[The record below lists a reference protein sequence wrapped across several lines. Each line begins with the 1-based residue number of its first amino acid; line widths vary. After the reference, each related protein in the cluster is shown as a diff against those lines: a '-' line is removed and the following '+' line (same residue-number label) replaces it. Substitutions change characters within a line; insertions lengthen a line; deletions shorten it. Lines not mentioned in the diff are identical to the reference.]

1 MVRFVIAAL
10 FTLVFTAALAGDLED
25 GVAAYEQKDYATALA
40 KFRSAA
46 QQGVSEAQY
55 NLALMFEDGK
65 GVAQDY
71 KEAVRWY
78 QLAAKQGFAEAQ
90 HNLGV
95 MYSDGRGV
103 AQDYKEAVRWY
114 RLAAKQGD
122 KTAQY
127 NLGRMYFLGQGVLQ
141 DFARSYMWS
150 NIAAVGGD
158 KDSVKNRD
166 IAASKMTAQ
175 QIEQAQRMA
184 RECMASNFTK
194 CD

>member
-10 FTLVFTAALAGDLED
+10 FTLIFTAALAGDFED
-25 GVAAYEQKDYATALA
+25 GVAAYEQKDYATALT

-46 QQGVSEAQY
+46 QQGYKEAQY
-55 NLALMFEDGK
+55 NLGVMYSKGQ

-90 HNLGV
+90 HNLG
-95 MYSDGRGV
+95 
-103 AQDYKEAVRWY
+103 
-114 RLAAKQGD
+114 
-122 KTAQY
+122 
-127 NLGRMYFLGQGVLQ
+127 RMYGLGQGVLQ
-141 DFARSYMWS
+141 DYTRAHMWL
-150 NIAAVGGD
+150 NIAAIAGD
-158 KDSVKNRD
+158 KDSVKGRD
-166 IAASKMTAQ
+166 IAAGVMSAQ

-184 RECMASNFTK
+184 RECMSSNFTK